1 MADRPAIKAL
11 ADRLSARFAARA
23 PAHERDGTFP
33 FDDWRDMHESGYL
46 RLVIPR
52 EYGGEGA
59 SVLDMTI
66 AQEHLGRGSASTALG
81 AAMLVSVLG
90 RAIELRSWPEPV
102 LAAVC
107 RELAAEGGGIN
118 NCVTETELGSVS
130 RGGTPT
136 TRAERTSGGWL
147 VSGHKIFVTAA
158 PALRFLVTGIVLP
171 PDAEAPNG
179 RTASAVVRNP
189 SPGLRI
195 EGTWAANSLAVRS
208 AGNDDVYYDRVFV
221 PDEWVVERRIIG
233 APAQGPAQAPAQ
245 ASPQGPAQAPAK
257 AAGPGA
263 NPWAMPLAAV
273 YFGVGQA
280 ALDTACDYASTRA
293 PPALGRPIA
302 GQPHIQHWIGAMQ
315 VSLDA
320 ARTLLHD
327 TARRWDEEPQRR
339 PELAAR
345 IATAKY
351 LCTNAACTATE
362 TALRVAGGF
371 SLTDA
376 LPLGRYFRDARAG
389 LFAPPQDDLAL
400 GIAGRAAL
408 AARAAELDTLPR
420 AAE

>member
-1 MADRPAIKAL
+1 MSDHSAIIDPNVIDL
-11 ADRLSARFAARA
+11 ADRLAARFGARA
-23 PAHERDGTFP
+23 VQHERDGTFP
-33 FDDWRDMHESGYL
+33 FDDWRDLHESGYL

-52 EYGGEGA
+52 EYGGAGA
-59 SVLDMTI
+59 SVLDMVV
-66 AQEHLGRGSASTALG
+66 AQERLGRGSASTALG
-81 AAMLVSVLG
+81 AAMQISVLG
-90 RAIELRSWPEPV
+90 RVVEMKAWPEPV

-136 TRAERTSGGWL
+136 TGAERTEGGWL
-147 VSGHKIFVTAA
+147 ITGHKIFVTAA
-158 PALRFLVTGIVLP
+158 PALRFLVTGLVLP
-171 PDAEAPNG
+171 PDAGSAKG
-179 RTASAVVRNP
+179 YVASAIVRNP

-195 EGTWAANSLAVRS
+195 EGTWAAGSLALRS

-221 PDEWVVERRIIG
+221 PEEWMVERRVIG
-233 APAQGPAQAPAQ
+233 GGP
-245 ASPQGPAQAPAK
+245 K
-257 AAGPGA
+257 AGGAGA
-263 NPWAMPLAAV
+263 NPWALPLAAV
-273 YFGVGQA
+273 YLGVGQA
-280 ALDTACDYASTRA
+280 ALDAACDYASHRV

-302 GQPHIQHWIGAMQ
+302 EQPHIQQWLGSMQ

-320 ARTLLHD
+320 ARTVLRD
-327 TARRWDEEPQRR
+327 TARGWDADPARR

-408 AARAAELDTLPR
+408 AARAAASQPMSE

>member
-1 MADRPAIKAL
+1 MADRSIIAL
-11 ADRLSARFAARA
+11 ANRLSDRFAARA
-23 PAHERDGTFP
+23 AGHERDGTFP
-33 FDDWRDMHESGYL
+33 FDDWRDMHETGYL

-52 EYGGEGA
+52 EYGGGGA
-59 SVLDMTI
+59 SVLDMTV
-66 AQEHLGRGSASTALG
+66 AQERLGRGSASTALG
-81 AAMLVSVLG
+81 AAMLISVLG
-90 RAIELRSWPEPV
+90 RAIELRAWPEPV

-130 RGGTPT
+130 RGGIPAAA
-136 TRAERTSGGWL
+136 AERTEGGWL

-171 PDAEAPNG
+171 PDADAPKG
-179 RTASAVVRNP
+179 WTASAIVRNP
-189 SPGLRI
+189 SAGLRI
-195 EGTWAANSLAVRS
+195 EGTWAEGSLAVRS
-208 AGNDDVYYDRVFV
+208 AGNEDVHYDRVFV
-221 PDEWVVERRIIG
+221 PDDWVVERRPIG
-233 APAQGPAQAPAQ
+233 GA
-245 ASPQGPAQAPAK
+245 AK

-263 NPWAMPLAAV
+263 NPWALPLAAV
-273 YFGVGQA
+273 YLGVGQA
-280 ALDTACDYASTRA
+280 ALEAACDYARTRT

-302 GQPHIQHWIGAMQ
+302 EQPHVQQWLGSMQ

-320 ARTLLHD
+320 ARTVLRD
-327 TARRWDEEPQRR
+327 TARGWDAEPERR
-339 PELAAR
+339 PELGAR

-408 AARAAELDTLPR
+408 AARAAELDTLPK